1 MGKLK
6 DLLIAIVSTVIIIG
20 TMILFVLLFCKGDEL
35 MDADTWNNGICK
47 ECGGEYRF
55 TNADKA
61 YPTSSTKYYY
71 SCDTCQDVVALSTP
85 QRVKIE
91 AVEPEEENTALCVV
105 AEVVSANPETG
116 ITILVDE
123 FGEEWVAETALT
135 EGEQVVI
142 LFDTMGT
149 DDIYDDEILEIFQK
163 RG

>member
-1 MGKLK
+1 MQTFK
-6 DLLIAIVSTVIIIG
+6 DILIAIVSTIIIIG
-20 TMILFVLLFCKGDEL
+20 TMILFVFLFCEGDRI
-35 MDADTWNNGICK
+35 MDEDTWNNGICK

-71 SCDTCQDVVALSTP
+71 SCDTCQDVIALSAP

-91 AVEPEEENTALCVV
+91 TVEPEEDTTLCVV

-135 EGEQVVI
+135 EGEVVVI

-149 DDIYDDEILEIFQK
+149 EDIYDDEILEIFQK